1 MDQVASMPVEHQ
13 DTLDVK
19 HLCGKEEPLSNF
31 QTGAGIQEG
40 LLVSPPLSDCSPSH
54 PPMSPAKIKVEAPE
68 VTCDAEVP
76 KETKIHKKATEEGS
90 LFKAKINGGAESVK
104 VREPSDSTKKHSE
117 RHHSSSH
124 HSSSHRSSKS
134 SSSRHH
140 SSSSSHHKSSSS
152 RRSDDRKNECPHC
165 GRRSKVK
172 KAHIGIQCRRDRTF
186 TKTVSLPRPPAS
198 ETSARMQNLIRV
210 ETNANGGAS
219 VVHLYQDEICRL
231 SPEEMEVL
239 VDEYFKVVFQ
249 EDEDGNPM
257 HVMGIVHG
265 AAAYQPDYIDY
276 MAEKHPNLVVS
287 NNVLGRSNE
296 TEMSTMLKYCENVY
310 KNYSFGT
317 IRYGPLNNISIVGTV
332 HEEQGGFF
340 PDLLEIL
347 EQDPF
352 LKQTMPW
359 GGLSAV
365 KMSTPRESND
375 GPILWVRPGEQLVP
389 TADLSKSATKRKRT
403 GINELKNLQYL
414 PRQSE
419 AREYLFEDRT
429 RAHADHVGHALD
441 RQTTAAVGVLKAIH
455 CGEPSEHNRIT
466 KDVVAFHAANFH
478 YLVEKLQLDLHE
490 PPMSQCVQWVEDAKL
505 NQLRRE
511 GVMYARIQLCDN
523 DIYFL
528 PRNIIHQF
536 RTVTA
541 VTSIAWHVRLK
552 QYYPEAIAMEENAKM
567 TRDLSL
573 VNSDSPT
580 KAFEVLPNEEEVQS
594 AKKRPNENGDVSL
607 APPEKVLIMEKDKNN
622 HKQERKE
629 KKEEKDRKD
638 EKDQREDKERKDD
651 KESKEERR
659 EKHKES
665 KRPESEKK
673 QRESPI
679 SATNDKS
686 KAEPALKAAPEEVEA
701 APSNDEAKPPVKRQL
716 TLNSVSPVKKPE
728 LPKNSVNLL
737 DQIMAEMNLPPKQFS

>member
-1 MDQVASMPVEHQ
+1 MDQVVSMPVEHPES
-13 DTLDVK
+13 LDVK
-19 HLCGKEEPLSNF
+19 HLCGKEEPLSTF
-31 QTGAGIQEG
+31 QTTAGLQEG

-54 PPMSPAKIKVEAPE
+54 TPMSPAKIKVEVPDVTREE
-68 VTCDAEVP
+68 V
-76 KETKIHKKATEEGS
+76 
-90 LFKAKINGGAESVK
+90 KINGDSVK
-104 VREPSDSTKKHSE
+104 VRAPSETRKHSSD

-124 HSSSHRSSKS
+124 HSSHRSSKS
-134 SSSRHH
+134 SSKPRHH
-140 SSSSSHHKSSSS
+140 SSSHRKSS
-152 RRSDDRKNECPHC
+152 RHSDDRKNECPHC
-165 GRRSKVK
+165 GRRTKVK

-186 TKTVSLPRPPAS
+186 TKTVSLPRPPMS
-198 ETSARMQNLIRV
+198 DTSARMQNLIRV
-210 ETNANGGAS
+210 EISANGGAS
-219 VVHLYQDEICRL
+219 VVHLYQDEISHL
-231 SPEEMEVL
+231 SPEEMDVL

-249 EDEDGNPM
+249 EDEDGNAQ

-276 MAEKHPNLVVS
+276 MADNYPNLVVS
-287 NNVLGRSNE
+287 NNILGRSNE
-296 TEMSTMLKYCENVY
+296 TETTTMLKYCENVG

-317 IRYGPLNNISIVGTV
+317 FRYGPLNNISIVGTV

-340 PDLLEIL
+340 PDLLQIL

-352 LKQTMPW
+352 LKQVMPW

-375 GPILWVRPGEQLVP
+375 GPILWIRPGEQMVP
-389 TADLSKSATKRKRT
+389 TADVSKSATKRKSRA

-455 CGEPSEHNRIT
+455 CGESYNRNRIT
-466 KDVVAFHAANFH
+466 KDVVAFHAANFN

-511 GVMYARIQLCDN
+511 GVLYARVQLCDN

-541 VTSIAWHVRLK
+541 VTSLAWHVRLK
-552 QYYPEAIAMEENAKM
+552 QYYPESLAVEEDAK
-567 TRDLSL
+567 RDLSL
-573 VNSDSPT
+573 VSSENRLSNTSVKVEANDC
-580 KAFEVLPNEEEVQS
+580 KEELEEKKS
-594 AKKRPNENGDVSL
+594 TKKRPNENGDVSS
-607 APPEKVLIMEKDKNN
+607 APPEKVLILEKDKNN

-629 KKEEKDRKD
+629 EKKERRDDR
-638 EKDQREDKERKDD
+638 EKERREGKD
-651 KESKEERR
+651 KERR
-659 EKHKES
+659 EKHKER
-665 KRPESEKK
+665 RPESERKERRDDREKK
-673 QRESPI
+673 EEKQELPT
-679 SATNDKS
+679 SATNEKS
-686 KAEPALKAAPEEVEA
+686 KADSAVKVNPQESECQPAPQ
-701 APSNDEAKPPVKRQL
+701 NGEAKPPVKRQL
-716 TLNSVSPVKKPE
+716 ALNTMSPVKKDP
-728 LPKNSVNLL
+728 PVASSVNLL
-737 DQIMAEMNLPPKQFS
+737 DQIMAEMNMPPKQLG